1 MGIIRLKSLKDFTI
15 TLKDMDIL
23 KKINLTK
30 ADGTKKPA
38 SEVFAGKE
46 FICLYFS
53 GHWCP
58 PCRGFTP
65 VLKDFYQEVS
75 DVEIVFVS
83 SDQSEEAMAAYMKES
98 HGDWWA
104 VEYDSNE
111 VKELK
116 SHFQVSGI
124 PTLVVLDK
132 NGKEVSKNGRGDVMG
147 KGPSAVVE
155 WKKAAR

>member
-1 MGIIRLKSLKDFTI
+1 
-15 TLKDMDIL
+15 
-23 KKINLTK
+23 
-30 ADGTKKPA
+30 
-38 SEVFAGKE
+38 
-46 FICLYFS
+46 
-53 GHWCP
+53 
-58 PCRGFTP
+58 
-65 VLKDFYQEVS
+65 
-75 DVEIVFVS
+75 
-83 SDQSEEAMAAYMKES
+83 MKES

-104 VEYDSNE
+104 IEYGSNE

-155 WKKAAR
+155 WKKAAQ